1 MKNIVVIYFLTL
13 FVCFS
18 CKKENENPILG
29 EEVVTFKINK
39 LPENHNFEE
48 DIFISGD
55 FEGWSGGRDQ
65 FKLNKKDEVYSIS
78 VPKYREQ
85 INFKF
90 TKGNWES
97 VECQLDGNP
106 IENRTYS
113 FDGKDETI
121 ELEIVNW
128 STEEMT
134 ESPSTASK
142 NVSIF
147 EDNFLMPQLDRQRT
161 IRVYLPPNYHNS
173 EDNYPVLYMHDG
185 QNVFDKKTSYSGEWQ
200 VDETLDKLYEE
211 KGFSL
216 IVVAI
221 DNGGDKRLNEY
232 SPWNHK
238 KFGKGEGMDYA
249 KFIVNTL
256 KPKIDQTFRTKTDKN
271 NTAIMG
277 SSMGGLISH
286 YTALQ
291 YADVFGKAGVFSPSF
306 WYSEDVFDFS
316 KKHSNIKD
324 LRLYFLAGGKEG
336 GNPTFEG
343 ISKTAKDMNTMI
355 DVLKSGGFPAEN
367 INSKIE
373 PEGEHNEKL
382 WKNSFEEA
390 ITWLFKLK
398 NK

>member
-106 IENRTYS
+106 IENRTYN
-113 FDGKDETI
+113 FDGKDETVNV
-121 ELEIVNW
+121 EIVNW
-128 STEEMT
+128 KTEEMT

-211 KGFSL
+211 KDFSI

-232 SPWNHK
+232 SPWDHQNT
-238 KFGKGEGMDYA
+238 KF
-249 KFIVNTL
+249 
-256 KPKIDQTFRTKTDKN
+256 P
-271 NTAIMG
+271 
-277 SSMGGLISH
+277 
-286 YTALQ
+286 
-291 YADVFGKAGVFSPSF
+291 
-306 WYSEDVFDFS
+306 
-316 KKHSNIKD
+316 
-324 LRLYFLAGGKEG
+324 
-336 GNPTFEG
+336 
-343 ISKTAKDMNTMI
+343 
-355 DVLKSGGFPAEN
+355 
-367 INSKIE
+367 
-373 PEGEHNEKL
+373 
-382 WKNSFEEA
+382 
-390 ITWLFKLK
+390 
-398 NK
+398 

>member
-1 MKNIVVIYFLTL
+1 MKNIVVLYFLTL

-18 CKKENENPILG
+18 CKKENENPVLG

-55 FEGWSGGRDQ
+55 FEGWSGGRTQ
-65 FKLNKKDEVYSIS
+65 FKLNKKDETYSIS
-78 VPKYREQ
+78 IPKYREQ

-113 FDGKDETI
+113 FDGKDKTI
-121 ELEIVNW
+121 DVEIVNW
-128 STEEMT
+128 SSGEST
-134 ESPSTASK
+134 ESPSTTSE

-147 EDNFLMPQLDRQRT
+147 DENFQIPQLDRQRT

-185 QNVFDKKTSYSGEWQ
+185 QNIFDLKTSYSGEWE
-200 VDETLDKLYEE
+200 VDETLDKLYQEE
-211 KGFSL
+211 GFSL

-221 DNGGDKRLNEY
+221 DNGGEKRLNEY
-232 SPWNHK
+232 SPWDHK

-249 KFIVNTL
+249 MFIVNTL

-316 KKHSNIKD
+316 KKHSDIKD

-367 INSKIE
+367 IISKIE

-382 WKNSFEEA
+382 WRNSFEEA

>member
-1 MKNIVVIYFLTL
+1 MKNIIVIYFLTI

-18 CKKENENPILG
+18 CKEENENPVLG

-78 VPKYREQ
+78 IPKYREI

-97 VECQLDGNP
+97 VECQPDGNP

-128 STEEMT
+128 STAEST
-134 ESPSTASK
+134 ESPSTASE

-161 IRVYLPPNYHNS
+161 IRVYLPPNYDNS
-173 EDNYPVLYMHDG
+173 EDNYPVLYIHDG
-185 QNVFDKKTSYSGEWQ
+185 QNVFDLKTSYSGEWE
-200 VDETLDKLYEE
+200 VDETLDKLYQEE
-211 KGFSL
+211 GFSL

-221 DNGGDKRLNEY
+221 DNDGEKRLNEY
-232 SPWNHK
+232 SPWDHK
-238 KFGKGEGMDYA
+238 KFGKGQGMVYA
-249 KFIVNTL
+249 QFIVNTL
-256 KPKIDQTFRTKTDKN
+256 KPKIDQSFRTKTDKN

-291 YADVFGKAGVFSPSF
+291 YPDVFGKAGVFSPSF

-316 KKHSNIKD
+316 KKHSNTKD

-382 WKNSFEEA
+382 WRNSFEVA

>member
-1 MKNIVVIYFLTL
+1 MKNIIVIYFLTI

-18 CKKENENPILG
+18 CKEENENPVLG

-78 VPKYREQ
+78 IPKYREI

-97 VECQLDGNP
+97 VECQPDGNP

-128 STEEMT
+128 STAEST
-134 ESPSTASK
+134 ESPSTASE

-161 IRVYLPPNYHNS
+161 IRVYLPPNYDNS
-173 EDNYPVLYMHDG
+173 EDNYPVLYIHDG
-185 QNVFDKKTSYSGEWQ
+185 QNVFDLKTSYSGEWE
-200 VDETLDKLYEE
+200 VDETLDKLYQEE
-211 KGFSL
+211 GFSL

-221 DNGGDKRLNEY
+221 DNDGEKRLNEY
-232 SPWNHK
+232 SPWDHK
-238 KFGKGEGMDYA
+238 KFGKGQGMVYA
-249 KFIVNTL
+249 QFIVNTL
-256 KPKIDQTFRTKTDKN
+256 KPKIDQSFRTKTDKN

-291 YADVFGKAGVFSPSF
+291 YPDVFGKAGVFSPSF

-316 KKHSNIKD
+316 KKHSNTKD

-373 PEGEHNEKL
+373 PEGEHNEKHL
-382 WKNSFEEA
+382 EKQ
-390 ITWLFKLK
+390 L
-398 NK
+398 

>member
-1 MKNIVVIYFLTL
+1 MKNIIVIYFLTI

-18 CKKENENPILG
+18 CKEENENPVLG

-78 VPKYREQ
+78 IPKYREI

-97 VECQLDGNP
+97 VECQPDGNP

-128 STEEMT
+128 STAEST
-134 ESPSTASK
+134 ESPSTASE

-161 IRVYLPPNYHNS
+161 IRVYLPPNYDNS
-173 EDNYPVLYMHDG
+173 EDNYPVLYIHDG
-185 QNVFDKKTSYSGEWQ
+185 QNVFDLKTSYSGEWE
-200 VDETLDKLYEE
+200 VDETLDKLYQEE
-211 KGFSL
+211 GFSL

-221 DNGGDKRLNEY
+221 DNDGEKRLNEY
-232 SPWNHK
+232 SPWDHK
-238 KFGKGEGMDYA
+238 KFGKGQGMVYA
-249 KFIVNTL
+249 QFIVNTL
-256 KPKIDQTFRTKTDKN
+256 KPKIDQSFRTKTDKN

-291 YADVFGKAGVFSPSF
+291 YPDVFGKAGVFSPSF

-316 KKHSNIKD
+316 KKHSNTKD

-382 WKNSFEEA
+382 WRNSFEEA

>member
-13 FVCFS
+13 FACFS
-18 CKKENENPILG
+18 CKKENENPVLG

-55 FEGWSGGRDQ
+55 FEGWSGGRTQ
-65 FKLNKKDEVYSIS
+65 FKLNKKDGIYNISI
-78 VPKYREQ
+78 PKYREQ

-97 VECQLDGNP
+97 VECKLDGNP
-106 IENRTYS
+106 IENRAYS
-113 FDGKDETI
+113 FNGKDEII
-121 ELEIVNW
+121 EIEIVNW
-128 STEEMT
+128 STAEST
-134 ESPSTASK
+134 ESPSTASE
-142 NVSIF
+142 NVKIF
-147 EDNFLMPQLDRQRT
+147 DENFQIPQLDRQRT

-185 QNVFDKKTSYSGEWQ
+185 QNIFDLKTSYSGEWE
-200 VDETLDKLYEE
+200 VDETLDKLYQEE
-211 KGFSL
+211 GFSL

-221 DNGGDKRLNEY
+221 DNSGEKRLNEY
-232 SPWNHK
+232 SPWDHK

-249 KFIVNTL
+249 MFIVNTL

-316 KKHSNIKD
+316 KKHSDIKD

-367 INSKIE
+367 IISKIE

-382 WKNSFEEA
+382 WRNSFEEA

>member
-1 MKNIVVIYFLTL
+1 MKNRIVIYFLTL

-18 CKKENENPILG
+18 CKKENENPIFG

-55 FEGWSGGRDQ
+55 FEGWSGGRTQ
-65 FKLNKKDEVYSIS
+65 FKLNKKDETYSIS
-78 VPKYREQ
+78 IPKYREQ

-128 STEEMT
+128 STAEST
-134 ESPSTASK
+134 ESPSTASE

-161 IRVYLPPNYHNS
+161 IRVYLPPNYDNS
-173 EDNYPVLYMHDG
+173 EDNYPVLYIHDG
-185 QNVFDKKTSYSGEWQ
+185 QNVFDLKTSYSGEWE
-200 VDETLDKLYEE
+200 VDETLDKLYQEE
-211 KGFSL
+211 GFSL

-221 DNGGDKRLNEY
+221 DNDGEKRLNEY
-232 SPWNHK
+232 SPWDHK
-238 KFGKGEGMDYA
+238 KFGKGQGMVYA
-249 KFIVNTL
+249 QFIVNTL
-256 KPKIDQTFRTKTDKN
+256 KPKIDQSFRTKTDKN

-291 YADVFGKAGVFSPSF
+291 YPDVFGKAGVFSPSF

-316 KKHSNIKD
+316 KKHSNTKD

-382 WKNSFEEA
+382 WRNSFEEA

>member
-1 MKNIVVIYFLTL
+1 M
-13 FVCFS
+13 
-18 CKKENENPILG
+18 
-29 EEVVTFKINK
+29 
-39 LPENHNFEE
+39 
-48 DIFISGD
+48 
-55 FEGWSGGRDQ
+55 
-65 FKLNKKDEVYSIS
+65 
-78 VPKYREQ
+78 
-85 INFKF
+85 
-90 TKGNWES
+90 
-97 VECQLDGNP
+97 
-106 IENRTYS
+106 IE
-113 FDGKDETI
+113 I
-121 ELEIVNW
+121 EIVNW
-128 STEEMT
+128 STAEST
-134 ESPSTASK
+134 ESPSTASE
-142 NVSIF
+142 NVKIF
-147 EDNFLMPQLDRQRT
+147 DENFQIPQLDRQRT

-185 QNVFDKKTSYSGEWQ
+185 QNIFDLKTSYSGEWE
-200 VDETLDKLYEE
+200 VDETLDKLYQEE
-211 KGFSL
+211 GFSL

-221 DNGGDKRLNEY
+221 DNSGEKRLNEY
-232 SPWNHK
+232 SPWDHK

-249 KFIVNTL
+249 MFIVNTL

-316 KKHSNIKD
+316 KKHSDIKD

-367 INSKIE
+367 IISKIE

-382 WKNSFEEA
+382 WRNSFEEA